1 MSSTDICREPS
12 CGGILHTSNWEE
24 TQGQTQN
31 THLVWE
37 HLWIPQEELEDVAR
51 EEGCQCYFALLAA
64 NGYMDG
70 YYLQYIVQL
79 S

>member
-1 MSSTDICREPS
+1 MSSTDTCREPS

-37 HLWIPQEELEDVAR
+37 HLLIPQEELEDVAR
-51 EEGCQCYFALLAA
+51 EKDVSATLLCRQK
-64 NGYMDG
+64 MDTWMDTI
-70 YYLQYIVQL
+70 YSIEY